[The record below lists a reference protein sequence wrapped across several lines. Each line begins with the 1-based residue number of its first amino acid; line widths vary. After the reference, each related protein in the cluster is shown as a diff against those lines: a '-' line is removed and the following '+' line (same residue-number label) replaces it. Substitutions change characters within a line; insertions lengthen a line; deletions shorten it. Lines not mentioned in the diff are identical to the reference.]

1 MPNTKLPPLR
11 PELIVCPFCECRNR
25 IGVHSHQQRRYIC
38 HACHKTFA
46 ETAGTPLYGLKYPAW
61 IVTLVLALLAA
72 GCPPQA
78 IVFAFG
84 IDERTVS
91 EWQIK
96 AGQHAKRIQ
105 EQVVCQGRIELGQVQ
120 ADELYVKMQSA
131 KVWMATAM
139 TVFSRLFLWGA
150 VSAHR
155 DESLITE
162 IIQHVRAAAQLH
174 QPILFAVDGLRA
186 YVTAILKVFR
196 DPVHTGQR
204 GRPPLVLWADL
215 HIVQVVKH
223 RVGQR
228 LDSIERRVVHGGQQA
243 AEAIMQATQV
253 ELGVINTAYIER
265 LNATFR
271 TWMPTLFRRTRAP
284 ARQVAHLEAAM
295 FWMGSVYNFCRIHRT
310 LAAAPAVAADLT
322 DHVWTVNELLRFRP
336 RRV

>member
-1 MPNTKLPPLR
+1 M
-11 PELIVCPFCECRNR
+11 
-25 IGVHSHQQRRYIC
+25 C
-38 HACHKTFA
+38 HTCHKTFA
-46 ETAGTPLYGLKYPAW
+46 ETVGTPLYGLKYPAW
-61 IVTLVLALLAA
+61 IVALVLALLAA

-91 EWQIK
+91 EWQAK
-96 AGQHAKRIQ
+96 AGQHAKQIQ
-105 EQVVCQGRIELGQVQ
+105 EQVVCQGRVALGQVQ
-120 ADELYVKMQSA
+120 ADELYVKMQNA

-150 VSAHR
+150 ISAHR
-155 DESLITE
+155 DESLIE
-162 IIQHVRAAAQLH
+162 QIIQHVRAAAQRH

-196 DPVHTGQR
+196 DPVHTGHR
-204 GRPPLVLWADL
+204 GRPRLVLWADL

-228 LDSIERRVVHGGQQA
+228 LESIERRVAHGCQQA

-284 ARQVAHLEAAM
+284 ARQVVHLEAAM

-310 LAAAPAVAADLT
+310 LATTPAVAADLT

>member
-1 MPNTKLPPLR
+1 MLNTKLPPMR

-46 ETAGTPLYGLKYPAW
+46 ETAGTLLYGLKYPAW
-61 IVTLVLALLAA
+61 IVTLVLALRAA

-84 IDERTVS
+84 IDERTVCD
-91 EWQIK
+91 WQAK
-96 AGQHAKRIQ
+96 AGQHAQQIQ
-105 EQVVCQGRIELGQVQ
+105 EQVVCQGRVELGQVQ

-150 VSAHR
+150 ISTHR
-155 DESLITE
+155 DELLIE
-162 IIQHVRAAAQLH
+162 QIIQHVRAAAQLH

-186 YVTAILKVFR
+186 YVTAILRVFR
-196 DPVHTGQR
+196 NPVHTGHR
-204 GRPPLVLWADL
+204 GRPHLVVWADL

-228 LDSIERRVVHGGQQA
+228 LDSIERRVVHGCQPA

-271 TWMPTLFRRTRAP
+271 TWMPALFRRTRAP
-284 ARQVAHLEAAM
+284 ARQVVHLEAAM
-295 FWMGSVYNFCRIHRT
+295 FWMGCVYNFCRIHRT
-310 LAAAPAVAADLT
+310 LATTPAVAADLT
-322 DHVWTVNELLRFRP
+322 EHVWTVDELLRFRP
-336 RRV
+336 RRM

>member
-1 MPNTKLPPLR
+1 MLT
-11 PELIVCPFCECRNR
+11 
-25 IGVHSHQQRRYIC
+25 
-38 HACHKTFA
+38 
-46 ETAGTPLYGLKYPAW
+46 
-61 IVTLVLALLAA
+61 LLAG

-84 IDERTVS
+84 IDERTVV
-91 EWQIK
+91 EWQVK
-96 AGQHAKRIQ
+96 AGQHAKQVQ
-105 EQVVCQGRIELGQVQ
+105 EQVVCHGQVDLGQVQ
-120 ADELYVKMQSA
+120 ADELYVQGT

-139 TVFSRLFLWGA
+139 CVFSRLFLWGA

-155 DESLITE
+155 DENLIE
-162 IIQHVRAAAQLH
+162 QIIQHVRAAAQRPV
-174 QPILFAVDGLRA
+174 PILFAVDGLRT
-186 YVTAILKVFR
+186 YVTTILKVFR
-196 DPVHTGQR
+196 DPVHTARR
-204 GRPPLVLWADL
+204 GRPHLVVWADL

-228 LDSIERRVVHGGQQA
+228 LDSIERRVVHGCQHT

-284 ARQVAHLEAAM
+284 ARQVSHLEAAM

-310 LAAAPAVAADLT
+310 LATTPALAADLT
-322 DHVWTVNELLRFRP
+322 NHVWTVNELLRFRP